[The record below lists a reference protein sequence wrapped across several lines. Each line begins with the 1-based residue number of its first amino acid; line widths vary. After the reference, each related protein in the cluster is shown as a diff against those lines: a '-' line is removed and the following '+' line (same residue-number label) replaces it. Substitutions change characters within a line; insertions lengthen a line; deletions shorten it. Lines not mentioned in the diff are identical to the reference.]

1 MELRAAYAFVLAL
14 FLAMA
19 LIPIL
24 VRVAAPL
31 GLVDAPDPR
40 KVHKGRIPRIGGV
53 AIVIGC
59 LVPVAIWV
67 PIEGPFAAFLGAAA
81 LLFLFG
87 LLDDRFNLDYRLKM
101 LGQLLAALIVIFAGG
116 VLIKEVPFIPGG
128 LLPMPLAIPFTVLVL
143 VGITNAVNLSDGL
156 DGLAGGISL
165 LAGTALL
172 LLVVADGG
180 AEGSLLI
187 LLAALGGSLLGFLRF
202 NTFPARL
209 FMGDTGSQF
218 LGFTTGVLA
227 IMVTQR
233 EDLALSRALPLLVLG
248 LPILDML
255 TVMTRRMASGQSPFK
270 ADRTHL
276 HHRLIDSGLTQ
287 AEAVTLIYMSQ
298 FMMVVL
304 AYLMRHST
312 DSAILLAYAMSCGL
326 ILAGIRTLEHY
337 HEHLKRRDE
346 HRTPFVR
353 LSAWARRRRFV
364 TRSPIRILSLT
375 VPLCLVIGA
384 LSVRAVDPDIGVLA
398 AALFIVS
405 LAVLSIR
412 STRVQLVERVSA
424 FTAAVIVV
432 YLVAHSPY
440 LIDFCKPCLLVFFGG
455 VALFGGLW
463 TRLSSSGFRVST
475 LDVLIL
481 FAALTAPMLRGL
493 GLQEI
498 GLQVLA
504 AIVLFYAIEIL
515 IQEREGPWDALRLA
529 VPATL
534 AILVV
539 KSLAA

>member
-19 LIPIL
+19 LIPFL
-24 VRVAAPL
+24 VRVAGPL
-31 GLVDAPDPR
+31 GLMDAPDPR
-40 KVHKGRIPRIGGV
+40 KVHKGQIPRIGGV

-59 LVPVAIWV
+59 LVPVAIWA

-87 LLDDRFNLDYRLKM
+87 LLDDRFNLDYRLKL
-101 LGQLLAALIVIFAGG
+101 LGQLLAASVVVLAGG
-116 VLIKEVPFIPGG
+116 VLVKEVPFIPGG

-165 LAGTALL
+165 LAGSALL
-172 LLVVADGG
+172 LLLVADGG

-255 TVMTRRMASGQSPFK
+255 TVMVRRIASGHSPFK

-287 AEAVTLIYMSQ
+287 AEAVTLVYTAQ

-304 AYLMRHST
+304 AYLMRHSA

-326 ILAGIRTLEHY
+326 ILAAIRTLENY
-337 HEHLKRRDE
+337 HERLKRRDE

-353 LSAWARRRRFV
+353 FSAWARRRRFV

-384 LSVRAVDPDIGVLA
+384 LSVQSVEPDIGVLA
-398 AALFIVS
+398 GALFVVS
-405 LAVLSIR
+405 LAVLAIR
-412 STRVQLVERVSA
+412 TKSAFFLERISA

-432 YLVAHSPY
+432 YLVAHSPH
-440 LIDFCKPCLLVFFGG
+440 LIDICEPCLLVFFGG
-455 VALFGGLW
+455 VALLGGLW

-481 FAALTAPMLRGL
+481 LAALTAPMLRGL
-493 GLQEI
+493 GLGEI

-515 IQEREGPWDALRLA
+515 IQEREGPWDPLRFA

-539 KSLAA
+539 KSLVA